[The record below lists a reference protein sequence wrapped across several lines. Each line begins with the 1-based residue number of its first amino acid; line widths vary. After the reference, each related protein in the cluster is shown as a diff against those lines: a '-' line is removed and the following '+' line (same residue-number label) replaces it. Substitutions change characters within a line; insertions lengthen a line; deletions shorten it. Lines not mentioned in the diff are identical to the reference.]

1 MKQYCRIQISTILQ
15 DSEMYSISRVRH
27 VDVQC
32 LTFINVLTTK
42 IESFE
47 IRRACSVIQRVPKF
61 LFFIKFVFRPKL
73 LRTNINYCTTV
84 QPITSLLLLL
94 YCCITALLYY
104 YIYVLQSRKFKRDIV
119 WGLCICIDSNLRNQ
133 KIRECEETT

>member
-1 MKQYCRIQISTILQ
+1 
-15 DSEMYSISRVRH
+15 MYSISRVRH

-104 YIYVLQSRKFKRDIV
+104 YIYVLQSRKFK
-119 WGLCICIDSNLRNQ
+119 CINY
-133 KIRECEETT
+133 KKETTDFLSRILI

>member
-1 MKQYCRIQISTILQ
+1 
-15 DSEMYSISRVRH
+15 MYSISRVRH

-104 YIYVLQSRKFKRDIV
+104 YSYVL
-119 WGLCICIDSNLRNQ
+119 
-133 KIRECEETT
+133 